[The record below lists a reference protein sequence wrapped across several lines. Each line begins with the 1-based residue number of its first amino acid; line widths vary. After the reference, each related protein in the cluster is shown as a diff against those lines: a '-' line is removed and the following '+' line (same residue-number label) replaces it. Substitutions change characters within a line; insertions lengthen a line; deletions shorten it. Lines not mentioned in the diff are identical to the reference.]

1 MKYVLR
7 LFAAIAVTL
16 FISCGESVRSDG
28 NAESFSIQAAMY
40 KTSFGTGEAFRSDT
54 LSPGDSIFFTANILP
69 SRNIRLT
76 TYFWTFDSL
85 AIYQVFNVRRA
96 FDSSGEHLA
105 IFRVVDAYGDTLSD
119 TLRIRISSPPVCDT
133 LVAPANRGL
142 AQDPDN
148 VVFSWNCPD
157 PDQGDRPVMRFKL
170 FLNGAQLLDSSLT
183 GTSLRLPFALQPLQ
197 AYQWS
202 LTATDPWGMGTS
214 GFSNYSFST
223 HGSEVFAG
231 ISASLATG
239 SSASAPMTLNCLPLS
254 GDTGRLSAESTGPWQ
269 LGGITPGKYRCCLQS
284 SRWPDLNTYEQT
296 IEAPPGR
303 VAILPEFRLKDTT
316 APVVFAPTT
325 DSLLPIVDTIR
336 FVVLDGSPGNV
347 GVSVYLDG
355 KSFDQWDLVGD
366 TLYVWG
372 AKLRQSP
379 GIPRLAILAKD
390 LTGNSKWYYWR
401 FSPRHDWIKT
411 LPDTSLYIDGQVNI
425 SICNL
430 STVSDVSVYLWDA
443 DANGSIDARISADTA
458 CPSMLWQNSAA
469 LPVLRVGILYA
480 NGQTAFHDIHFTQ
493 KQTANQAPTA
503 VKTLWTPANR
513 TTVST
518 NGIMAWSPSLDP
530 DGDSVY
536 YQVAFRA
543 STSEQWSYGP
553 ETADTSLA
561 ISSLLITP
569 GQYYWNVRA
578 LDGQGNSTPS
588 DYYGVFLLENTP

>member
-1 MKYVLR
+1 MKYVLG
-7 LFAAIAVTL
+7 LFAAIAATL
-16 FISCGESVRSDG
+16 FVSCGESVRSDG

-40 KTSFGTGEAFRSDT
+40 KTSFGTGDAVRSDT

-69 SRNIRLT
+69 SRNIRLS

-96 FDSSGEHLA
+96 FDTSGEHLA
-105 IFRVVDAYGDTLSD
+105 IFHVVDAFGDTLSD

-133 LVAPANRGL
+133 NVAPANRGHAL
-142 AQDPDN
+142 EPDN

-157 PDQGDRPVMRFKL
+157 PDPGDHPAMRFKL
-170 FLNGAQLLDSSLT
+170 FLNGQQLLDSTLT
-183 GTSLRLPFALQPLQ
+183 GSSLRLPFALQPLQ

-202 LTATDPWGMGTS
+202 VIATDPWGMGTS

-223 HGSEVFAG
+223 KGSEVFAG

-239 SSASAPMTLNCLPLS
+239 YSASAPMTLSCTPLS
-254 GDTGRLSAESTGPWQ
+254 GGTVNPSAESTGPWQ
-269 LGGITPGKYRCCLQS
+269 LGGIAPGKYRCRLQS
-284 SRWPDLNTYEQT
+284 SRWPDLNTGEQT

-303 VAILPEFRLKDTT
+303 VAILPGFPLKDTT

-325 DSLLPIVDTIR
+325 DSLLAIADTIR
-336 FVVLDGSPGNV
+336 FVVVDGAPGNL

-355 KSFDQWDLVGD
+355 KSFDQWNLVGD
-366 TLYVWG
+366 TLYVLG
-372 AKLRQSP
+372 AKLRQPPS
-379 GIPRLAILAKD
+379 IPRLSVLAKD
-390 LTGNSKWYYWR
+390 LAGNSKWYHWR

-411 LPDTSLYIDGQVNI
+411 LPDTSLYINGQVNI
-425 SICNL
+425 FICNL
-430 STVSDVSVYLWDA
+430 STVSEASTYLWDA
-443 DANGSIDARISADTA
+443 GANGSIDARSSADTA
-458 CPSMLWQNSAA
+458 CPSMLWQNSSV
-469 LPVLRVGILYA
+469 PSIFRVGIVYA

-493 KQTANQAPTA
+493 KNTTNQAPSA

-513 TTVST
+513 TTVGT
-518 NGIMAWSPSLDP
+518 NGIMTWSPSSDP

-536 YQVAFRA
+536 YQVSYRA

-561 ISSLLITP
+561 ISSILITP
-569 GQYYWNVRA
+569 GQYYWNVRT
-578 LDGQGNSTPS
+578 LDGKGNATPS
-588 DYYGVFLLENTP
+588 DYYGLFILEATP